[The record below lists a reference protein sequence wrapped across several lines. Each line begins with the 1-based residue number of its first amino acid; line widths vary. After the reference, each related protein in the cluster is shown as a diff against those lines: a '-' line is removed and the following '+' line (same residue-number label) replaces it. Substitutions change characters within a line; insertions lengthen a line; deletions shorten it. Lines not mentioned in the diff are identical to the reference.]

1 MSIYT
6 VYLTRWWLINGQTDI
21 SYSETIHCFRSKQCI
36 RILLFNPSCHAKSR
50 QTERKSV
57 DRQLNR
63 EKKRGGNASRIST
76 NEKWVPPVPTLIFL
90 SPLFSFCRSSFLAKH
105 DPAQRFVELYAM
117 TYNLDT
123 ISHAISM
130 QSRKGVGVPFC
141 KWFHLDEEF
150 IG

>member
-1 MSIYT
+1 MIINQWSNRYFLFSKSIP
-6 VYLTRWWLINGQTDI
+6 I
-21 SYSETIHCFRSKQCI
+21 SPFNYRS
-36 RILLFNPSCHAKSR
+36 LSCRAKSR
-50 QTERKSV
+50 QTKRKSI
-57 DRQLNR
+57 DRQLDR

-76 NEKWVPPVPTLIFL
+76 NEKWVPCSTLIFL
-90 SPLFSFCRSSFLAKH
+90 SPLLFLLSFFLFLAKH

-130 QSRKGVGVPFC
+130 QSRKGVPFC

>member
-1 MSIYT
+1 MVKQIFPIQKRYT
-6 VYLTRWWLINGQTDI
+6 VFAANPFQFHRLIIAPYLVVQNRDRRKEKVSTDSWTERRKEEETRLVYLRTRNG
-21 SYSETIHCFRSKQCI
+21 SPVPRLFFFPP
-36 RILLFNPSCHAKSR
+36 LLFLLSF
-50 QTERKSV
+50 
-57 DRQLNR
+57 
-63 EKKRGGNASRIST
+63 
-76 NEKWVPPVPTLIFL
+76 FL
-90 SPLFSFCRSSFLAKH
+90 FLAKH

-130 QSRKGVGVPFC
+130 QSRKGVPFC

>member
-1 MSIYT
+1 MVKQIFPIQKRYT
-6 VYLTRWWLINGQTDI
+6 VFAANPFQFHRLIIAPYLVVQNRDRRKKK
-21 SYSETIHCFRSKQCI
+21 Y
-36 RILLFNPSCHAKSR
+36 R
-50 QTERKSV
+50 QTVGPREEKRRKRVSYIYER
-57 DRQLNR
+57 
-63 EKKRGGNASRIST
+63 EMG
-76 NEKWVPPVPTLIFL
+76 
-90 SPLFSFCRSSFLAKH
+90 PLFHAYFSFPSLFLLSFFLFLAKH

-130 QSRKGVGVPFC
+130 QSRKGVPFC

>member
-1 MSIYT
+1 MVKQIFPIQKRYT
-6 VYLTRWWLINGQTDI
+6 VFAANPFELYCLIHLVTQNRDRRKGKVLTDSW
-21 SYSETIHCFRSKQCI
+21 
-36 RILLFNPSCHAKSR
+36 
-50 QTERKSV
+50 TERRKEEETRLVYLRARNGS
-57 DRQLNR
+57 
-63 EKKRGGNASRIST
+63 
-76 NEKWVPPVPTLIFL
+76 PVPTLIFL
-90 SPLFSFCRSSFLAKH
+90 PPLFSFCRSSFLAKH

-130 QSRKGVGVPFC
+130 QSRKGVPFC

>member
-1 MSIYT
+1 MVKQIFPIRKRYT
-6 VYLTRWWLINGQTDI
+6 VFAANPFEFHCLIIPIHLVVHNPDRRKGKVLTDSW
-21 SYSETIHCFRSKQCI
+21 
-36 RILLFNPSCHAKSR
+36 
-50 QTERKSV
+50 TERRK
-57 DRQLNR
+57 
-63 EKKRGGNASRIST
+63 EASRIST
-76 NEKWVPPVPTLIFL
+76 NEKWVPCSTLIFL

-130 QSRKGVGVPFC
+130 QSRKGVPFC

>member
-1 MSIYT
+1 MVKQIFPIQKRYT
-6 VYLTRWWLINGQTDI
+6 VFAANPFQFHRLIIAPYLVVQNRDRRKEKVSTD
-21 SYSETIHCFRSKQCI
+21 SW
-36 RILLFNPSCHAKSR
+36 
-50 QTERKSV
+50 TERRKEEETRLVYLRMRNGSH
-57 DRQLNR
+57 
-63 EKKRGGNASRIST
+63 AY
-76 NEKWVPPVPTLIFL
+76 
-90 SPLFSFCRSSFLAKH
+90 FSFPSLFLLSFFLFLAKH

-130 QSRKGVGVPFC
+130 QSRKGVPFC